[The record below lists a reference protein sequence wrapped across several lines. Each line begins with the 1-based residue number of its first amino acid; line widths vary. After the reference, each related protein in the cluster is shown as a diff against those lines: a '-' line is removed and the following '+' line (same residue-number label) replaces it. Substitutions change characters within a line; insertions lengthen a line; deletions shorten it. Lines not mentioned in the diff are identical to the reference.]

1 VILVALATTT
11 VGDLWSRVQELAG
24 QEFKEEAVLWPWPR
38 THLALGTWHLALG
51 TNSYCGGIRGKD
63 SPYATRDP

>member
-1 VILVALATTT
+1 MALATDT
-11 VGDLWSRVQELAG
+11 
-24 QEFKEEAVLWPWPR
+24 
-38 THLALGTWHLALG
+38 LGTWHLALG